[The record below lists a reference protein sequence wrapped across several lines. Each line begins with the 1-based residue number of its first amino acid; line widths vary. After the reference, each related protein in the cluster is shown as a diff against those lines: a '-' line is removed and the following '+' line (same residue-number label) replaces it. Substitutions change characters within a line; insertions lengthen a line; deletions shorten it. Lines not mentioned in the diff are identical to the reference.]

1 VYLINI
7 ALAVNVYGKA
17 KAQGQ
22 PPVFWTV
29 KTLVLGGLAY
39 NELTQ
44 VRPAMLCITVRS
56 CTVTLLMIQS
66 FVAPE

>member
-1 VYLINI
+1 VYLINV

-44 VRPAMLCITVRS
+44 VCLAILCVTIS
-56 CTVTLLMIQS
+56 NLYTVTNSALLRY
-66 FVAPE
+66 